1 MASVRL
7 IAGLAIVGAMASA
20 CKSTTTPPVPVPT
33 TLSLSVA
40 AISLASLGD
49 IATVTATVKDQN
61 GATMTGQT
69 VTWGVADATVASLN
83 ATTGTTV
90 TVTGLT
96 NGSTTVTAASG
107 GLTGQVSVVV
117 EQVATQ
123 IVKISGDAQ
132 TAVVG
137 DTLALPLTVEIRD
150 SRGRPVPGGTGG
162 RVVNS
167 VVGFNVTAGGGTM
180 VSQSATVG
188 ADGRASSRWVLG
200 GAAGQQQGNAALA
213 TNIASVSFL
222 ATGTVAAADS
232 LVVVSGADQQG
243 TVGAPLTDSV
253 VARVVDRF
261 GNGVAGWTV
270 DFTANDAGASA
281 SPASSFTDSI
291 GRAAT
296 QWTLGAAEG
305 AQTLTVAAFGL
316 TKGSPATVNAT
327 AVDPVVSTLAKFEGD
342 AQTGLVGKAV
352 NIPPAVRVEDQF
364 GNGVPDVVVTF
375 AVSVGAGS
383 VTGAVD
389 TTGADGIARVGSW
402 TIDAAAGPNGLTA
415 SSPGVTSVEFSATGQ
430 TAAFDIVV
438 RYFGTQ
444 TPTASQQA
452 AFAAAAAKWVALIFG
467 DLDNVSVSNLD
478 LQVCAGAD
486 STLSNLTETIDDL
499 VIYAKVGPID
509 GAGGILG
516 QAGPCY
522 FRTGGSTPGLPL
534 IGMMVFDEADLANL
548 EASGQLELV
557 IVHEMG
563 HVLGFGSFWNLTVN
577 NVTYFSLLS
586 GAGGA
591 DPYFTG
597 ANGRAAF
604 DRVGGTAYVAG
615 PKVPVENTGG
625 AGTRD
630 SHWRESVFDRELM
643 TGYLDPGT
651 NNPLSIVSVGSLWD
665 MGYLVNYADADAF
678 TWPAPPAL
686 RSPGPVL
693 EMKDDVFR
701 GLVYGVDPSGR
712 VVTVVDMR

>member
-1 MASVRL
+1 MPSVRL

-20 CKSTTTPPVPVPT
+20 CKSTTTPPAPVPT

-69 VTWGVADATVASLN
+69 ATWGVADATVASLN

-107 GLTGQVSVVV
+107 GLTGQVAVVV

-123 IVKISGDAQ
+123 IVKISGDVQ
-132 TAVVG
+132 SGVVG
-137 DTLALPLTVEIRD
+137 DTLALPLLVEIRD

-167 VVGFNVTAGGGTM
+167 VVGFNVSAGGGTM

-327 AVDPVVSTLAKFEGD
+327 AVAPISTSLVKVEGD
-342 AQTGLVGKAV
+342 ALIGLVGKAV

-383 VTGAVD
+383 VNGAVD

-415 SSPGVTSVEFSATGQ
+415 SSPGLTSVEFSATGQ
-430 TAAFDIVV
+430 TAAFDIEI
-438 RYFGTQ
+438 RYFGSQ
-444 TPTASQQA
+444 APTANQQA
-452 AFAAAAAKWVALIFG
+452 AFTAAEQRWEALIFG
-467 DLDNVSVSNLD
+467 DLQAATVNAAAGSCGFSDLPAVS
-478 LQVCAGAD
+478 
-486 STLSNLTETIDDL
+486 ETIDDL
-499 VIYAKVGPID
+499 VIYAKVDSID
-509 GAGGILG
+509 GPGNILG
-516 QAGPCY
+516 RAGPC
-522 FRTGGSTPGLPL
+522 FIRSTASTHPALTVLGV
-534 IGMMVFDEADLANL
+534 MEFDRDDLANL
-548 EASGQLELV
+548 EASGQLNLV
-557 IVHEMG
+557 ILHEMG
-563 HVLGFGSFWNLTVN
+563 HVLGFGTLWNQNPFTLLT
-577 NVTYFSLLS
+577 

-597 ANGRAAF
+597 ARANAAF
-604 DRVGGTAYVAG
+604 DRVGGLGYVGNA
-615 PKVPVENTGG
+615 VPVENTGG

-630 SHWRESVFDRELM
+630 GHWRETVFDRELM
-643 TGYLDPGT
+643 TGFLDSGT

-665 MGYLVNYADADAF
+665 MNYLVNYADADAF
-678 TWPAPPAL
+678 ILPSPPGAL
-686 RSPGPVL
+686 RAPSAQI
-693 EMKDDVFR
+693 EMKDDVHR
-701 GLVYGVDPSGR
+701 GPITVIDPDGR
-712 VVTVVDMR
+712 VVRVIPPR